1 MAEKL
6 TAAQQRVLDLLERG
20 FTVTRARRL
29 GRDSVRPAKA
39 WKRAPDGHYVNE
51 RISDATLQ
59 SLLDA
64 GLIEHQR
71 HETTV
76 YVRLAE
82 RQDSLDLQPARR
94 SA

>member
-1 MAEKL
+1 
-6 TAAQQRVLDLLERG
+6 
-20 FTVTRARRL
+20 
-29 GRDSVRPAKA
+29 
-39 WKRAPDGHYVNE
+39 
-51 RISDATLQ
+51 LQ

-82 RQDSLDLQPARR
+82 RQESLDLEQARR

>member
-1 MAEKL
+1 MSDKL
-6 TAAQQRVLDLLERG
+6 TAAQERVLSLLEQG
-20 FTVTRARRL
+20 YTITRARRL
-29 GRDSVRPAKA
+29 GRNCVRSAKA
-39 WKRAPDGHYVNE
+39 WKRAQGGHYLNE

-59 SLLDA
+59 SLLEA

-71 HETTV
+71 HETTT

-82 RQDSLDLQPARR
+82 RQGLLALEPARR